1 MPQELTE
8 PGRDAHARAVAV
20 PDEVAD
26 LPVMM
31 KVEEVAAFLRVD
43 RATVYALIHEERLPV
58 VRLGRVFRV
67 SRKGLEHFL
76 SGGPSEAVLQVRSR
90 GPVAYVLDREATP
103 LATGRD
109 RTTAPTRRR

>member
-58 VRLGRVFRV
+58 VRMGRVFRV

-76 SGGPSEAVLQVRSR
+76 AGRTGQEAEPTTKRYD
-90 GPVAYVLDREATP
+90 PVATSLR
-103 LATGRD
+103 
-109 RTTAPTRRR
+109 

>member
-1 MPQELTE
+1 MLEELTE
-8 PGRDAHARAVAV
+8 PERGAPARSLAL

-26 LPVMM
+26 LPAMM

-58 VRLGRVFRV
+58 VRMGRVFRV

-76 SGGPSEAVLQVRSR
+76 AGGLPEDAA
-90 GPVAYVLDREATP
+90 PEHAHADPTI
-103 LATGRD
+103 
-109 RTTAPTRRR
+109 TALR

>member
-1 MPQELTE
+1 MLEELTE
-8 PGRDAHARAVAV
+8 PERGAPARSLAL

-26 LPVMM
+26 LPAMM

-58 VRLGRVFRV
+58 VRMGRVFRV

-76 SGGPSEAVLQVRSR
+76 AGRTGQEAEPTTERYN
-90 GPVAYVLDREATP
+90 PVATSLR
-103 LATGRD
+103 
-109 RTTAPTRRR
+109 